1 MIVQSTRIG
10 RKGGVQYLARHLL
23 DKFDENDRIEILAGD
38 RAALHDA
45 QVLAEV
51 KQCKF
56 SVRHLSIS
64 PQREMTHVELSE
76 FIRAIDA
83 EFRIGPDRPRLVVR
97 HIKKGRSHFHIAVAE
112 VDPATLRVL
121 DCRNDYARLEGV
133 ARHYEQDHGETA
145 QPSRAERRA
154 RRTEGFS
161 DVSRKRAERAVPKF
175 DRTKLRQAAARGYA
189 AFSQEIGHQGLQ
201 ISDGDEGPILVTP
214 AGAFVAA
221 ANRAA
226 GMKRGEFQSFLQ
238 GGIKNERLIGSQT
251 PIPGDARDDGK
262 QHSAAPAASV
272 IAGTARESRQ
282 DRPIAGIARPD
293 PRRSAPA
300 SERIARPRHQDRPPA
315 AAIGRQS
322 GEALFLHRLTR
333 LDLDD
338 LLRRAREF
346 AASIRSM
353 FKPERDRLARQIAE
367 AKRKRKSFPP
377 AEAQGPS
384 TPSYDY
390 RRRVTP

>member
-64 PQREMTHVELSE
+64 PQREMTPVELSE

-97 HIKKGRSHFHIAVAE
+97 HIKKGRSHFHIAIAE

-121 DCRNDYARLEGV
+121 DCRNDYARLEGL

-154 RRTEGFS
+154 GRTEGLS

-175 DRTKLRQAAARGYA
+175 DRTRLRQAAARGYA
-189 AFSQEIGHQGLQ
+189 AFVQEIDHQGLQ
-201 ISDGDEGPILVTP
+201 ISDGDKGPILVTP

-226 GMKRGEFQSFLQ
+226 GMKRGEFQNFLQ
-238 GGIKNERLIGSQT
+238 GGIENERLIGSQ
-251 PIPGDARDDGK
+251 ARLPDHPRDGGK
-262 QHSAAPAASV
+262 QHSAPLAAPLATGD
-272 IAGTARESRQ
+272 AGTTRP

-293 PRRSAPA
+293 PGRPAPA
-300 SERIARPRHQDRPPA
+300 SERIERPRDKDRSTA

-322 GEALFLHRLTR
+322 REALFLHRLTR

-353 FKPERDRLARQIAE
+353 FEPERDRLARQIAE

-377 AEAQGPS
+377 AEAPRPT

>member
-10 RKGGVQYLARHLL
+10 RKGGVQYLAQHLL

-56 SVRHLSIS
+56 SVRHLSVS
-64 PQREMTHVELSE
+64 PQREMMPVELSE

-83 EFRIGPDRPRLVVR
+83 ELRIGPDRPRLVVR
-97 HIKKGRSHFHIAVAE
+97 HVKKGRSHFHIAVAE
-112 VDPATLRVL
+112 VDPTTLHVL
-121 DCRNDYARLEGV
+121 DCRHDYARLENL
-133 ARHYEQDHGETA
+133 ARRYEQDHGETE

-161 DVSRKRAERAVPKF
+161 DVSRKRAERVVPKF
-175 DRTKLRQAAARGYA
+175 DRTRLRQAAAHGYA
-189 AFSQEIGHQGLQ
+189 AFVQEVGHQGLK
-201 ISDGDEGPILVTP
+201 ITDGDKGSILVTP

-238 GGIKNERLIGSQT
+238 GGIENERLIGSQT
-251 PIPGDARDDGK
+251 RLPGDARDDGK
-262 QHSAAPAASV
+262 QYSAPAASPLAAGD
-272 IAGTARESRQ
+272 AGTTRQ
-282 DRPIAGIARPD
+282 DRPIARIARPD
-293 PRRSAPA
+293 PRRPA
-300 SERIARPRHQDRPPA
+300 RAGKGIERPRHKVRSPCAP
-315 AAIGRQS
+315 ITRFR
-322 GEALFLHRLTR
+322 ETLFLHRLTR

-353 FKPERDRLARQIAE
+353 FEPERDRLTRLIAE
-367 AKRKRKSFPP
+367 AKRARKSFPTYSFR
-377 AEAQGPS
+377 GG
-384 TPSYDY
+384 
-390 RRRVTP
+390 

>member
-23 DKFDENDRIEILAGD
+23 DKVDENGRIEILAGD

-45 QVLAEV
+45 QALAEV

-56 SVRHLSIS
+56 SVRHLSVS
-64 PQREMTHVELSE
+64 PEREMTPVELSE

-97 HIKKGRSHFHIAVAE
+97 HVKKGRSHFHIAVAE
-112 VDPATLRVL
+112 VDPTTLRVL
-121 DCRNDYARLEGV
+121 SCRHDYARLEHL
-133 ARHYEQDHGETA
+133 ARRYEQDHGETE

-161 DVSRKRAERAVPKF
+161 DVSRKRAERVVSKF
-175 DRTKLRQAAARGYA
+175 NRTRLRQAVARGSA
-189 AFSQEIGHQGLQ
+189 AFVQEIDRQGLQ
-201 ISDGDEGPILVTP
+201 ISDGDKGPILVTP

-221 ANRAA
+221 ASRAA

-238 GGIKNERLIGSQT
+238 GGIENERLIGSQT
-251 PIPGDARDDGK
+251 RVPDHPRDGGK
-262 QHSAAPAASV
+262 QHSAPAAASLAAGD
-272 IAGTARESRQ
+272 AGTTRQ
-282 DRPIAGIARPD
+282 DRPVAGIARPD
-293 PRRSAPA
+293 PRRPA
-300 SERIARPRHQDRPPA
+300 LAGKRIERPRHKDRPA
-315 AAIGRQS
+315 AAAVGRQS
-322 GEALFLHRLTR
+322 REALFLHRLTR

-353 FKPERDRLARQIAE
+353 FEPERDRLARQIVE
-367 AKRKRKSFPP
+367 AKRTQKSFPP
-377 AEAQGPS
+377 AEAPRPS
-384 TPSYDY
+384 TPSYDF
-390 RRRVTP
+390 RWRGTP